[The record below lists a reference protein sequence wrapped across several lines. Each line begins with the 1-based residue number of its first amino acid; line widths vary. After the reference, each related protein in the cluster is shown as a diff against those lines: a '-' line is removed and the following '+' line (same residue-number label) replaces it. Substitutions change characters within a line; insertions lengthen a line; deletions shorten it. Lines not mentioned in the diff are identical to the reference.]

1 MRGRRC
7 GFGRRCCCLWF
18 SPSPRYSPP
27 TSKTRSGFGG
37 AWFQQA
43 VRNGI
48 HIGLWLS
55 GAYLIVALLN
65 HLFWEGFVA
74 HLLQHPVPRLV
85 RDSVAI
91 VVFLL
96 AAAGIIGLEFGQ
108 PVVGIWATSG
118 AIGIILG
125 IALRSIIL
133 DIFSGLAINFEH
145 SYRIGDWVELVER
158 NALPFAGKSSRSIG
172 EPPGCRPRTI
182 ASSSC
187 QTAEWAR

>member
-1 MRGRRC
+1 MSAYARA
-7 GFGRRCCCLWF
+7 
-18 SPSPRYSPP
+18 P
-27 TSKTRSGFGG
+27 TRVWASMLLFVAFAAAAPFAANTVDRIGLGG
-37 AWFQQA
+37 AWFQEA
-43 VRNGI
+43 VRNGV

-55 GAYLIVALLN
+55 GACLIVALLN

-96 AAAGIIGLEFGQ
+96 AAAGIVGVEFGQ

-125 IALRSIIL
+125 LALRSIIL
-133 DIFSGLAINFEH
+133 DIFSGLAVNFEH

-158 NALPFAGKSSRSIG
+158 
-172 EPPGCRPRTI
+172 
-182 ASSSC
+182 SSSSPVRGKVIEIDWR
-187 QTAEWAR
+187 TTG

>member
-1 MRGRRC
+1 MQPSLEEAHTSLRLAKGAPMLAARTPIR
-7 GFGRRCCCLWF
+7 LWA
-18 SPSPRYSPP
+18 P
-27 TSKTRSGFGG
+27 TLLFVVFAVAALFAANIEGSIGLGG

-48 HIGLWLS
+48 QIALWLS
-55 GAYLIVALLN
+55 GAYLIVAMLN
-65 HLFWEGFVA
+65 HLFWESFVA

-133 DIFSGLAINFEH
+133 DIFSGLAVNFEH
-145 SYRIGDWVELVER
+145 SY
-158 NALPFAGKSSRSIG
+158 
-172 EPPGCRPRTI
+172 
-182 ASSSC
+182 
-187 QTAEWAR
+187 